1 LLKTF
6 FVEVEDENLDS
17 FERQVNNLLN
27 QIQNDKEHKL
37 GFFNKIVDIR
47 YQNQHVYTATH
58 HSYYSVMIIVDYF
71 KDELGRDLAYSQ
83 SAINVKML

>member
-1 LLKTF
+1 MLKTF
-6 FVEVEDENLDS
+6 FVEDTDLDL
-17 FERQVNNLLN
+17 FERRVNNLLDR
-27 QIQNDKEHKL
+27 IQNDKENKL

-47 YQNQHVYTATH
+47 YQNQHVHTATE

-83 SAINVKML
+83 SSINVKLM